1 MDDNLKILYGVAV
14 KLLYSEQVL
23 AKLSEGLE
31 SSQKPVEVAG
41 QMLAMIMQRAIANA
55 QKAGAQLKNDTVMKA
70 LALLVK
76 ETVNILGGKGE
87 LKKEQSGE
95 LAKVLV
101 ASALR
106 GLKQLTDR
114 GQGQGG
120 APGGVSPA
128 QPQAMAAPAA
138 QAQPTEAAPVSQQAP
153 RGLIGGAM
161 QGGM

>member
-1 MDDNLKILYGVAV
+1 MGEYTVDDNLKILYGIAV
-14 KLLYSEQVL
+14 KMLYSEPVL

-70 LALLVK
+70 TALLVK
-76 ETVNILGGKGE
+76 ETVNILGGKGD

-106 GLKQLTDR
+106 GLKQLSDR
-114 GQGQGG
+114 GQGG
-120 APGGVSPA
+120 APSGVSPA
-128 QPQAMAAPAA
+128 QPQSMAAPAPEA
-138 QAQPTEAAPVSQQAP
+138 SQAVAPPAP
-153 RGLIGGAM
+153 PGLIGGAM
-161 QGGM
+161 QGGV